1 MQQDEVKLE
10 PERIEIVD
18 EARSLAVTWPDLRVC
33 FAAAALRRA
42 SRAASELR
50 RQIDGIALILPDD
63 LHLTGLQPI
72 GNYAVRLFFSDGH
85 DRGIYPWSYL
95 RELATQSSADRSDQR
110 HSWTTSP
117 TA

>member
-1 MQQDEVKLE
+1 ME
-10 PERIEIVD
+10 PDRIEIVED
-18 EARSLAVTWPDLRVC
+18 ARVLAVTWAGAQHRINVGT
-33 FAAAALRRA
+33 LRRA

-50 RQIDGIALILPDD
+50 RQIDGIALELPAD

-85 DRGIYPWSYL
+85 DRGIYPWPYL
-95 RELATQSSADRSDQR
+95 RELADLEPDHQSDPR

-117 TA
+117 TV

>member
-1 MQQDEVKLE
+1 VSLE
-10 PERIEIVD
+10 PELIEIVD
-18 EARSLAVTWPDLRVC
+18 EARRLAVTWPDARVC
-33 FAAAALRRA
+33 LDAAALRQA

-50 RQIDGIALILPDD
+50 RQIDGIALVLPAD

-72 GNYAVRLFFSDGH
+72 GNYAVRLLFSDGH

-95 RELATQSSADRSDQR
+95 RELADLAPDDRTDQR

>member
-1 MQQDEVKLE
+1 MNVE
-10 PERIEIVD
+10 PELIEIVD
-18 EARSLAVTWPDLRVC
+18 AARSLAVTWRDARVC
-33 FAAAALRRA
+33 LDVATLRRA

-50 RQIDGIALILPDD
+50 RQIDGIALVLPDD

-85 DRGIYPWSYL
+85 DRGIYPWTYL
-95 RELATQSSADRSDQR
+95 RELAEQTSADRSDQR